1 MTTHTTPTIWIAGK
15 EQRFVDSYLQ
25 RIAPFAES
33 HELSESELE
42 RSASRILHNVASRST
57 AWFLVTAPERWTY
70 ELISLARKCR
80 EFNSGFQCLVVA
92 DWESLSDGERMA
104 WPEGTIFV
112 PTHALST
119 TIIDRLRA
127 ETHANR
133 IATHRRRQ
141 IERLQRRS
149 A

>member
-70 ELISLARKCR
+70 ELTSLARKCR

-92 DWESLSDGERMA
+92 DWESLSDSERMA